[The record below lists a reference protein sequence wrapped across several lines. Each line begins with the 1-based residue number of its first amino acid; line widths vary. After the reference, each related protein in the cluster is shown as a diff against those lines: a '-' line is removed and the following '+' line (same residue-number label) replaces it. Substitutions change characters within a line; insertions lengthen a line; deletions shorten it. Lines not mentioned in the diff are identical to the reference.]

1 MLILRS
7 LLFKCYFYLW
17 TGFSCIAMIPFLL
30 VRPAISAKAG
40 HFWATGIII
49 GLRVICGITYE
60 ERGKSNLP
68 RTGGYIL
75 ACKHQSAWDTII
87 FLKLLKAPC
96 YILKKELLKLPLFG
110 RYLRSMAM
118 IAIDRS
124 AGASALKDMLNQT
137 IQRAHAG
144 RPVIIFP
151 EGTRTLPGKSVRY
164 QPGIAMLYT
173 HPAIEVPI
181 IPVALN
187 SGVFWNK
194 KQFCYPKGTIVIE
207 YLPPLPSG
215 LDRKVFLAQLEKD
228 VETHSNALMSEAMN
242 YRNNS

>member
-1 MLILRS
+1 MLIIRS
-7 LLFKCYFYLW
+7 ILFKCYFYLW
-17 TGFSCIAMIPFLL
+17 TAFACVVMIPFLV
-30 VRPAISAKAG
+30 VRPSVSAKAG
-40 HFWATGIII
+40 HFWATGITA
-49 GLRVICGITYE
+49 GLRMICGITYE
-60 ERGKSNLP
+60 QRGLENIPSS
-68 RTGGYIL
+68 GGYIL
-75 ACKHQSAWDTII
+75 ACKHQSVWDTII

-124 AGASALKDMLNQT
+124 GGASALKAMLQET
-137 IQRAHAG
+137 INRAHAG

-151 EGTRTLPGKSVRY
+151 EGTRTLPGQSVHY

-173 HPAIEVPI
+173 HPAIQVPV

-187 SGVFWNK
+187 SGIFWNK

-215 LDRKVFLAQLEKD
+215 LDRKAFLAQLEKC
-228 VETHSNALMSEAMN
+228 VETHSKLLMTEGLKH
-242 YRNNS
+242 RNNL